1 MAIAEMES
9 EFAVKDVVT
18 VPLRRTS
25 SGARLAA
32 VSVTTKFVVDVAA
45 PSLTVNWNVSVVLA
59 SNVLIADEFGR
70 NSNSPVA
77 FFTYS
82 VP

>member
-1 MAIAEMES
+1 ML
-9 EFAVKDVVT
+9 T

-32 VSVTTKFVVDVAA
+32 VSVTTKFAVVVAT

-59 SNVLIADEFGR
+59 NRALIAVESGW
-70 NSNSPVA
+70 NSKSPVA
-77 FFTYS
+77 FFTYN
-82 VP
+82 VPYAPTLETVVPSS